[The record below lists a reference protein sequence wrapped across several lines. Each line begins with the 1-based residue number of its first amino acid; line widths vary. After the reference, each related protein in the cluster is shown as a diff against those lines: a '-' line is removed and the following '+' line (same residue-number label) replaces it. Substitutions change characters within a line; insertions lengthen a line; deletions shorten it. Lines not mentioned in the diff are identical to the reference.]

1 MKNLL
6 LKKLKTFKK
15 DIINSPFNV
24 IKVMDIKDINPLNC
38 LVNYIYR
45 DAVYLEIINWIVKKE
60 ISRLIFIISMNSVE
74 IGNFQMNCIIK
85 LWLFRFK

>member
-6 LKKLKTFKK
+6 LKKIKTFKK

-24 IKVMDIKDINPLNC
+24 IKVMDIKDINPLNW
-38 LVNYIYR
+38 LDNYIYR
-45 DAVYLEIINWIVKKE
+45 GVVYHEIINWIVKKE

-74 IGNFQMNCIIK
+74 IGNF
-85 LWLFRFK
+85 